1 MSETI
6 CSILLNEVDMIQFLY
21 RCYLIVLTLYT
32 SQTKTQHCFRIAA
45 IIRLDVT
52 RRPTHQKNRVK
63 EFEWLIGY

>member
-32 SQTKTQHCFRIAA
+32 SQAKTRNCFRIAA
-45 IIRLDVT
+45 
-52 RRPTHQKNRVK
+52 
-63 EFEWLIGY
+63 